1 MLDPLFFVFADH
13 ENIVHRAIYKEF
25 ECILKAH
32 NFDILGLGISNQIF
46 NIAYHEQIFYIVCAT
61 LIAVERLIKI
71 IVYAT
76 VSTNLSPDC
85 FSYLARS
92 DDYMDIM

>member
-32 NFDILGLGISNQIF
+32 NFDILGLGISN
-46 NIAYHEQIFYIVCAT
+46 
-61 LIAVERLIKI
+61 
-71 IVYAT
+71 
-76 VSTNLSPDC
+76 
-85 FSYLARS
+85 
-92 DDYMDIM
+92 